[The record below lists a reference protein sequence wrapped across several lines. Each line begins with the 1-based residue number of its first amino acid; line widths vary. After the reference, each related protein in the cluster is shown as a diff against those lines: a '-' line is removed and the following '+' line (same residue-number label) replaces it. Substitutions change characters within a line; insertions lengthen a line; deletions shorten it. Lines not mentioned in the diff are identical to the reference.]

1 MLMNSK
7 ERVLQRERE
16 KGRAA
21 ALSLAMRANDM
32 DGTSLIRE
40 ESNIPLWSENA
51 VYTSEHIG
59 YPVQDN
65 GQVYIILQ
73 AHTPAN
79 NPGVRPAD
87 LPAIYS
93 IKHTKDVDRAKPYIA
108 PNGTSGLYMIGEVCT
123 KDGKIWISLI
133 EHNSWGPN
141 EPGTE
146 KLWKEVV

>member
-1 MLMNSK
+1 MNSK

>member
-1 MLMNSK
+1 MNSK

-59 YPVQDN
+59 YPIQDN
-65 GQVYIILQ
+65 EQVFTILQ

>member
-1 MLMNSK
+1 MNSK

-59 YPVQDN
+59 YPIQDN
-65 GQVYIILQ
+65 EQVFTILQ

-93 IKHTKDVDRAKPYIA
+93 IKHTKDADRAKPYIA
-108 PNGTSGLYMIGEVCT
+108 PHGTSGLYMIDEVCT
-123 KDGKIWISLI
+123 KDNKIWISLVD
-133 EHNSWGPN
+133 HNSWVPN